1 LIDLVEKILSFLRK
15 GAFDRASCARAHTH
29 THTARARAQCI
40 LLMNWPYLG
49 TPGVGKT
56 VVVHCNGGKGR
67 SATVIVA
74 CLIALGQSIPHA
86 IKILQR

>member
-1 LIDLVEKILSFLRK
+1 VLHLIIDTL
-15 GAFDRASCARAHTH
+15 ARNGMHRTDELA
-29 THTARARAQCI
+29 
-40 LLMNWPYLG
+40 LFG
-49 TPGVGKT
+49 SPGVGKT